1 MVIPNRQSE
10 HRKSEICSRYP
21 YQLHSANNKYFTQA
35 TRIPHQNPSQP
46 RIEGLDWQSSVNRNW
61 TLRMTVTVPLTA
73 WTKNVRN
80 MVAGRAT
87 IITDIPFWQLCS
99 GARPKWK
106 SRRKKKKPKQYRN
119 VHIASLHLGSSC
131 SGPIHCMGPWTEP
144 ARVTHTTGYLANGH
158 GTVYG
163 KLKRNRDAYPFFKTQ
178 KNTKTMQASN
188 IYYAYVHVCQM

>member
-106 SRRKKKKPKQYRN
+106 SRRRGKKTKTIQKCSYRLSPSRLLLQWPD
-119 VHIASLHLGSSC
+119 SLHGSVD
-131 SGPIHCMGPWTEP
+131 
-144 ARVTHTTGYLANGH
+144 RTGTRHAHNWLSSKR
-158 GTVYG
+158 T
-163 KLKRNRDAYPFFKTQ
+163 RNR
-178 KNTKTMQASN
+178 
-188 IYYAYVHVCQM
+188 VW